1 MKNQACCKPQQRK
14 EIEKLREIEVDE
26 SDKIINN
33 NTETIEKKN
42 SSTNLMNDYLREK
55 QNQII
60 EQNTKNE
67 FNEHSIFDNT
77 KKSQYGKI
85 LYVSPPLTFPNLFL
99 NHKDIIIDEFGLQ
112 GIPRENKGKLTF
124 FGIDPKYLEGKSNSH
139 ANDIIISDEIT
150 NPKINKTHAIFYIY
164 FDQKYNHYFLK
175 SLSKDIY
182 FSLVFNPYIQ
192 ITLDSNHKNYIKIGK
207 VILSILIKNDEKIIY
222 IKIKKGETIDKEQNY
237 FFHEDKMPITI
248 GRGNC
253 SINIKCETV
262 SKTHV
267 TIDYDKINENFFLID
282 NASTNGTQLLLN
294 EGKNIQLQGEMN
306 FNLGEK
312 QFSIVEKKNL

>member
-1 MKNQACCKPQQRK
+1 MDDSEKN
-14 EIEKLREIEVDE
+14 
-26 SDKIINN
+26 INN
-33 NTETIEKKN
+33 NTETLEKKN
-42 SSTNLMNDYLREK
+42 SSSHLINHSSREDKNQLIK
-55 QNQII
+55 QD
-60 EQNTKNE
+60 TKNE
-67 FNEHSIFDNT
+67 FNDSIKNT
-77 KKSQYGKI
+77 SDKI
-85 LYVSPPLTFPNLFL
+85 LYINAPLTFPNLFL
-99 NHKDIIIDEFGLQ
+99 NHKNIIIDEYGLQ
-112 GIPRENKGKLTF
+112 GIPKENKGKLTF
-124 FGIDPKYLEGKSNSH
+124 FGIDTKYLEGKSNLH
-139 ANDIIISDEIT
+139 ANDIIINDEIT

-164 FDQKYNHYFLK
+164 YVQKVNKYYLK

-192 ITLDSNHKNYIKIGK
+192 IVLDNNHKNYIKIGK
-207 VILSILIKNDEKIIY
+207 VILSILIKNEEKIIY
-222 IKIKKGETIDKEQNY
+222 IKIKKGETINKEQNY

-253 SINIKCETV
+253 SINIKCDTV
-262 SKTHV
+262 SKTHI

-294 EGKNIQLQGEMN
+294 EGKNIQLNGEMN

>member
-1 MKNQACCKPQQRK
+1 MDDSEKN
-14 EIEKLREIEVDE
+14 
-26 SDKIINN
+26 INN
-33 NTETIEKKN
+33 NTETLEKKN
-42 SSTNLMNDYLREK
+42 SSSHLINHSSREDKNQLIK
-55 QNQII
+55 QD
-60 EQNTKNE
+60 TKNE
-67 FNEHSIFDNT
+67 FNDSIKNT
-77 KKSQYGKI
+77 SDKI
-85 LYVSPPLTFPNLFL
+85 LYINAPLTFPNLFL
-99 NHKDIIIDEFGLQ
+99 NHKNIIIDEYGLQ
-112 GIPRENKGKLTF
+112 GIPKENKGKLTF
-124 FGIDPKYLEGKSNSH
+124 FGIDTKYLEGKSNLH
-139 ANDIIISDEIT
+139 ANDIIINDEIT

-164 FDQKYNHYFLK
+164 YVQKVNKYYLK

-192 ITLDSNHKNYIKIGK
+192 IVLDNNHKNYIKIGK
-207 VILSILIKNDEKIIY
+207 VILSILIKNEEKIIY
-222 IKIKKGETIDKEQNY
+222 IKIKKGETINKEQNY

-253 SINIKCETV
+253 SINIKCDTV
-262 SKTHV
+262 SKTHI

-294 EGKNIQLQGEMN
+294 EGKNIQINGEMN

>member
-1 MKNQACCKPQQRK
+1 MDVDDLEKN
-14 EIEKLREIEVDE
+14 
-26 SDKIINN
+26 INN
-33 NTETIEKKN
+33 NTETLEKKN
-42 SSTNLMNDYLREK
+42 SSSHIINHSSREDKNQLIK
-55 QNQII
+55 QDI
-60 EQNTKNE
+60 KNE
-67 FNEHSIFDNT
+67 FNDSIKNT
-77 KKSQYGKI
+77 SDKI
-85 LYVSPPLTFPNLFL
+85 LYINAPLTFPNLFL
-99 NHKDIIIDEFGLQ
+99 NHKNIIIDEYGLQ
-112 GIPRENKGKLTF
+112 GIPKENKGKLTF
-124 FGIDPKYLEGKSNSH
+124 FGIDTKYLEGKSNLH
-139 ANDIIISDEIT
+139 ANDIIINDEIT

-164 FDQKYNHYFLK
+164 FVPKVNKYYLK

-192 ITLDSNHKNYIKIGK
+192 IVLDNNHKNYIKIGK
-207 VILSILIKNDEKIIY
+207 VILSILIKNEEKIIY
-222 IKIKKGETIDKEQNY
+222 IKIKKGETINKEQNY
-237 FFHEDKMPITI
+237 FFHVDKMPITI

-294 EGKNIQLQGEMN
+294 EGKNIQLNGEMN

-312 QFSIVEKKNL
+312 QFKIIEK

>member
-1 MKNQACCKPQQRK
+1 MDVDDLEKN
-14 EIEKLREIEVDE
+14 
-26 SDKIINN
+26 INN
-33 NTETIEKKN
+33 NTETLEKKN
-42 SSTNLMNDYLREK
+42 SYSHIINHSSREDKNQLIK
-55 QNQII
+55 QDI
-60 EQNTKNE
+60 KNE
-67 FNEHSIFDNT
+67 FNDSIKNT
-77 KKSQYGKI
+77 SDKI
-85 LYVSPPLTFPNLFL
+85 LYINAPLTFPNLFL
-99 NHKDIIIDEFGLQ
+99 NHKNIIIDEYGLQ
-112 GIPRENKGKLTF
+112 GIPKENKGKLTF
-124 FGIDPKYLEGKSNSH
+124 FGIDTKYLEGKSNLH
-139 ANDIIISDEIT
+139 ANDIIINDEIT
-150 NPKINKTHAIFYIY
+150 NPKINKTHARFYIY
-164 FDQKYNHYFLK
+164 FVPKVNKYYLK

-192 ITLDSNHKNYIKIGK
+192 IVLDNNHKNYIKIGK

-237 FFHEDKMPITI
+237 FFHVDKMPITI

-253 SINIKCETV
+253 SINIKCDTV
-262 SKTHV
+262 SKTHI

-294 EGKNIQLQGEMN
+294 EGKNIQLNGEMN